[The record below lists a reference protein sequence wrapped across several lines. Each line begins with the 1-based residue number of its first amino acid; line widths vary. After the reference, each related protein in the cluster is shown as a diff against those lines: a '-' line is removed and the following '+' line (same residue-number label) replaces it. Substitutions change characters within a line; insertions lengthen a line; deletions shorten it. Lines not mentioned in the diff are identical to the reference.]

1 MKQNAI
7 PLILSHDGAV
17 DDLLSLLLAC
27 TFEEYDLKAV
37 CVTDAD
43 CYVEYGVEASRK
55 VLGLAGQVHVPVA
68 ASEARG
74 VNPFPHEWRV
84 DCCRINQLPILNTP
98 GLPLAP
104 RVEGSGVDVLARV
117 LLASDQPV
125 TVLELGPLST
135 LAALL
140 ARHPQ
145 AAANIGRIV
154 WMGGALGVAHSLETG
169 SAGNVSAQH
178 APFHDG
184 SAEWNAFWDPPAV
197 AAVLASNV
205 PLTMCPLDLTDTV
218 PLSAAFRATLAAQ
231 RHYPLSD
238 LAGQC
243 YAMIAYRAYAVWDV
257 LTTAYLG
264 APQLFTVRDETIRV
278 EVAGAS
284 MGRTLRDPQG
294 RRVQVLAD
302 VQHQA
307 FWDDTAR
314 RWAR

>member
-1 MKQNAI
+1 MPHPT

-27 TFEEYDLKAV
+27 TFAHHTLLGV

-43 CYVEYGVEASRK
+43 CYVEYGLEASRK
-55 VLGLAGQVHVPVA
+55 ILGLAGLPHVPVV
-68 ASEARG
+68 ASEVRG
-74 VNPFPHEWRV
+74 ANPFPHEWRV
-84 DCCRINQLPILNTP
+84 DCCRVNQLPILNTP

-104 RVEGSGVDVLARV
+104 RVAGSGVAFLAR
-117 LLASDQPV
+117 LLQDSAQPV

-135 LAALL
+135 LAAVIE
-140 ARHPQ
+140 HYPQ
-145 AAANIGRIV
+145 AAKNIARIV
-154 WMGGALGVAHSLETG
+154 WMGGALGVTHSLETG
-169 SAGNVSAQH
+169 ARGNVSAQH

-184 SAEWNAFWDPPAV
+184 SAEWNAFWDPLAV
-197 AAVLASNV
+197 HTVLNSVV

-218 PLSAAFRATLAAQ
+218 PLSTTFRATLAQQ
-231 RHYPLSD
+231 RHHPLSD

-243 YAMIAYRAYAVWDV
+243 YAIIAYRAYAVWDV

-264 APQLFTVRDETIRV
+264 VPQLFTVRDETVRV
-278 EVAGAS
+278 EIAGAS
-284 MGRTLRDPQG
+284 MGRTVRDPAG
-294 RRVQVLAD
+294 RKVQVLCD

-307 FWDDTAR
+307 FWDEIAR